1 MLHLQGGF
9 RPRSPEMK
17 IYLANW
23 YQGGINCC
31 MFAIRLQPTT
41 TTASRNKARPRS
53 WTSRR
58 VSRNWDRLTGEILG
72 QMAQCHETSWNLV
85 SKPNAAHWRQAF
97 ATSHS
102 WVFAAPYIVPS
113 DVFFFLIGKSLTLPQ
128 TGMPVTLV
136 LPISLSSLTST
147 WAKRP
152 NNFDCSF
159 LSFFSAGRKQ
169 IRLARQF
176 PHNKLAASNRRP
188 FGLAMAHDFSNR
200 ISVSADH
207 HAVNKQKQ
215 TTWDAMS
222 IWGKSCSKDWGRP
235 LKTTEV
241 RLDHVRKTSWKRARH
256 HFYISLLSHLHRDP
270 KDCVLWSIEHV
281 GVIAGKRESKAMQRN
296 AENCLRDELVYAACC
311 SHHNSITPVQLLN
324 KMLPWKRACTL
335 DFVKDVFRGGRV
347 WNL

>member
-1 MLHLQGGF
+1 
-9 RPRSPEMK
+9 
-17 IYLANW
+17 
-23 YQGGINCC
+23 
-31 MFAIRLQPTT
+31 
-41 TTASRNKARPRS
+41 
-53 WTSRR
+53 
-58 VSRNWDRLTGEILG
+58 
-72 QMAQCHETSWNLV
+72 
-85 SKPNAAHWRQAF
+85 
-97 ATSHS
+97 
-102 WVFAAPYIVPS
+102 
-113 DVFFFLIGKSLTLPQ
+113 
-128 TGMPVTLV
+128 MPVTLV

-335 DFVKDVFRGGRV
+335 DFVKDVFRAGRV